1 MTSLCQSAT
10 ARRIREQ
17 CSDGKP
23 ARTALHIPTN
33 HSYQVVMAIPGAGV
47 ELVDMEGRAKYV
59 TWATWCDGEIWRE
72 LP

>member
-1 MTSLCQSAT
+1 MSGMTEGAT

-23 ARTALHIPTN
+23 PKVALHIPTN
-33 HSYQVVMAIPGAGV
+33 HSYQVVLVIPYAGV
-47 ELVDMEGRAKYV
+47 ELVDLEGRAKYV
-59 TWATWCDGEIWRE
+59 TWAAWNDPDIWRE